1 MSLLEKIVNVLNK
14 YSNAKAVVDTLLA
27 WVNRGQT
34 TITALGGPGYDEF
47 LKQSECKAY
56 KAGKACRESIKCAC
70 PDAELNIN
78 SDNEHLQ
85 TLGCQ

>member
-1 MSLLEKIVNVLNK
+1 
-14 YSNAKAVVDTLLA
+14 
-27 WVNRGQT
+27 
-34 TITALGGPGYDEF
+34 LGGPGYDEF
-47 LKQSECKAY
+47 LKQSERKAY